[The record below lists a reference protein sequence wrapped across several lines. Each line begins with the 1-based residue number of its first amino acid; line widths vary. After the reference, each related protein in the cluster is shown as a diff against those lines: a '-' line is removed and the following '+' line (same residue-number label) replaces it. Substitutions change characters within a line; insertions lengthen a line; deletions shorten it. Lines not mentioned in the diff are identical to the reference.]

1 MVKIVGSL
9 PDGFKAYV
17 YKTRGGKQLFGLF
30 IIDLFTEGRGMLG
43 IISVPGFVR
52 VILCMYDWLGCLI
65 FLL

>member
-30 IIDLFTEGRGMLG
+30 IID
-43 IISVPGFVR
+43 
-52 VILCMYDWLGCLI
+52 
-65 FLL
+65 FLLKGGECWV